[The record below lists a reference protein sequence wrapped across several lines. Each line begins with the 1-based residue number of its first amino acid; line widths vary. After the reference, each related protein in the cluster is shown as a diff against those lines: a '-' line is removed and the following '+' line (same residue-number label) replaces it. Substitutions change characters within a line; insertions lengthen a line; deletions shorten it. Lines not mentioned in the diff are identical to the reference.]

1 MIGDRFR
8 TFPDVA
14 FVHDTSVPMIEKS
27 YSASI
32 GDHSDALLR
41 RALLDMD
48 GPAKVVPIRSV
59 GEVR

>member
-1 MIGDRFR
+1 
-8 TFPDVA
+8 
-14 FVHDTSVPMIEKS
+14 MIEKS